1 MTTYS
6 IGTLGLLGYN
16 NAYAWQPS
24 RITWGK
30 YWVASVM
37 EFSGG
42 FAQDGEAVI
51 DNFGNL
57 VRVA

>member
-1 MTTYS
+1 MTVY
-6 IGTLGLLGYN
+6 GTDSKLLLGYN
-16 NAYAWQPS
+16 NAYAWHPS
-24 RITWGK
+24 TIAWGK
-30 YWVASVM
+30 YWVASMM

-42 FAQDGEAVI
+42 FAQDGEAVV